1 MPKTVVLSLPIA
13 EPIALLDATL
23 LFILQLFLAQHP
35 DLLAPPEALNEHP
48 PHGLRPARRVLD
60 AVRELHHALE
70 SYGAILADASPTAP
84 DATAPDDDD
93 DIPF

>member
-1 MPKTVVLSLPIA
+1 MPNAVMLSLPIA

-23 LFILQLFLAQHP
+23 LFIIQLFLAQHP
-35 DLLAPPEALNEHP
+35 ALLEPPESLNAHP
-48 PHGLRPARRVLD
+48 GLRPARRVLN

-70 SYGAILADASPTAP
+70 SYGAILADASRTAH
-84 DATAPDDDD
+84 DATASDADD

>member
-1 MPKTVVLSLPIA
+1 MPKAVVLSLPMA

-23 LFILQLFLAQHP
+23 LFIIQLFLAQHP
-35 DLLAPPEALNEHP
+35 NLLAPPESLDTHP
-48 PHGLRPARRVLD
+48 GLRPARRVLD

-70 SYGAILADASPTAP
+70 SYSVTLAHASRTPL
-84 DATAPDDDD
+84 DATASADDD